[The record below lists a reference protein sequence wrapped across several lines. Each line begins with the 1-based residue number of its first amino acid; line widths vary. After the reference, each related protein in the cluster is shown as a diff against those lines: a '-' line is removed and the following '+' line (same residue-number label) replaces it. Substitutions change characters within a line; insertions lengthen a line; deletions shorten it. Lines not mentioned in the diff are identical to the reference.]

1 MWLKEKMKNMS
12 QGTEQLLFCIYSV
25 VFLIIMLIGFTGDY
39 FIIDLLFFPAF
50 FFTLFWISRLMRLAR
65 ENKSQFM
72 KKFFIDNGGS
82 LSMLLGLGTL
92 VFDDFFGDY
101 LQPFENSLLNIITYI
116 IIVLLPVSLSIYYR
130 NKK

>member
-1 MWLKEKMKNMS
+1 
-12 QGTEQLLFCIYSV
+12 
-25 VFLIIMLIGFTGDY
+25 
-39 FIIDLLFFPAF
+39 
-50 FFTLFWISRLMRLAR
+50 
-65 ENKSQFM
+65 M

>member
-1 MWLKEKMKNMS
+1 
-12 QGTEQLLFCIYSV
+12 
-25 VFLIIMLIGFTGDY
+25 
-39 FIIDLLFFPAF
+39 
-50 FFTLFWISRLMRLAR
+50 
-65 ENKSQFM
+65 M
-72 KKFFIDNGGS
+72 KKFFINNGGS
-82 LSMLLGLGTL
+82 LSMILGLGTL

>member
-1 MWLKEKMKNMS
+1 
-12 QGTEQLLFCIYSV
+12 
-25 VFLIIMLIGFTGDY
+25 
-39 FIIDLLFFPAF
+39 
-50 FFTLFWISRLMRLAR
+50 
-65 ENKSQFM
+65 M

-82 LSMLLGLGTL
+82 LSILLGLGTL

-130 NKK
+130 NKKWKKHQNGRNF

>member
-1 MWLKEKMKNMS
+1 
-12 QGTEQLLFCIYSV
+12 
-25 VFLIIMLIGFTGDY
+25 
-39 FIIDLLFFPAF
+39 
-50 FFTLFWISRLMRLAR
+50 
-65 ENKSQFM
+65 M
-72 KKFFIDNGGS
+72 KKFFINNGGS

>member
-1 MWLKEKMKNMS
+1 
-12 QGTEQLLFCIYSV
+12 
-25 VFLIIMLIGFTGDY
+25 
-39 FIIDLLFFPAF
+39 
-50 FFTLFWISRLMRLAR
+50 
-65 ENKSQFM
+65 M

-116 IIVLLPVSLSIYYR
+116 IIVLLPVSLSIYYIL
-130 NKK
+130 

>member
-1 MWLKEKMKNMS
+1 
-12 QGTEQLLFCIYSV
+12 
-25 VFLIIMLIGFTGDY
+25 
-39 FIIDLLFFPAF
+39 
-50 FFTLFWISRLMRLAR
+50 
-65 ENKSQFM
+65 M

-116 IIVLLPVSLSIYYR
+116 IIVLLPVSLSIYYK